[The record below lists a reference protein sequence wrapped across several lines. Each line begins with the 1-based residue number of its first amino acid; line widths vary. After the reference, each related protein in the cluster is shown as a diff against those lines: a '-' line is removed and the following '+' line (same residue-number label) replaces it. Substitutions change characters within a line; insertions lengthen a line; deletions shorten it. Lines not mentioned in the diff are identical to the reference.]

1 MQQNK
6 EIRVGSEGV
15 RFSTKG
21 KKIKIK
27 AFDITLKTVGFKTM
41 TLY

>member
-6 EIRVGSEGV
+6 VIRVGSEGI

-27 AFDITLKTVGFKTM
+27 AFNIIFKPFIFSMM